1 MFNASLDQLTS
12 VSVHE
17 LYNYVCKK
25 KFDKDIQKAVR
36 SITFGGSGGI
46 HCPPVGGRAY
56 EWTQLKQ
63 ESTNV
68 LVQIT
73 RTLSVGLEV
82 NAKVSE

>member
-1 MFNASLDQLTS
+1 M
-12 VSVHE
+12 HE

-25 KFDKDIQKAVR
+25 KFDKDIQKAIR
-36 SITFGGSGGI
+36 SVTFGGSGRI

>member
-1 MFNASLDQLTS
+1 MPRLASRYILLYSFVDLSLFRCQIQAEARS
-12 VSVHE
+12 V
-17 LYNYVCKK
+17 
-25 KFDKDIQKAVR
+25 
-36 SITFGGSGGI
+36 TFGGSGGI
-46 HCPPVGGRAY
+46 HCPPVGGRAH